1 MLKELVTKNTTLHIL
16 RCDKYYC
23 VAHSNMNKALRLEIV
38 IVLTVP
44 FCNLNVNRNVL
55 GIL

>member
-1 MLKELVTKNTTLHIL
+1 MLKELVIKNTTLHIL